1 VCPANIPSI
10 TLAGKGRHDRGRDG
24 GLSGLSQSWEG
35 LNVASRN
42 TRVRPSGLI
51 WQTVIAEGRTNLND
65 VRGVDMGVI
74 DLEVLG
80 LKINQ
85 LGGYDNSIRAQKEA
99 T

>member
-1 VCPANIPSI
+1 
-10 TLAGKGRHDRGRDG
+10 
-24 GLSGLSQSWEG
+24 
-35 LNVASRN
+35 
-42 TRVRPSGLI
+42 
-51 WQTVIAEGRTNLND
+51 
-65 VRGVDMGVI
+65 MGVI